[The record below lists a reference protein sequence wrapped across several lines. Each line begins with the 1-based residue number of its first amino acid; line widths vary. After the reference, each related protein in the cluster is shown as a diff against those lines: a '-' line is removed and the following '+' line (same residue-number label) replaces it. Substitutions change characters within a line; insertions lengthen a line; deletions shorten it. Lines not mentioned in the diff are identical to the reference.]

1 MLVLALALLGAGLAV
16 DGSTRLEGRAGS
28 VVQGQNPDS
37 VAWSA
42 DLLARNSGPDG
53 VLSLGLQPSAVVS
66 QGSQFMMRGFAEGGL
81 RLDRG
86 WLRVRERLGYGKV
99 DLSPL
104 AGAAPLAPGEVL
116 PPVQPPP
123 ASRFVSVQESNTAV
137 ELDLA
142 ASSRLRLSSQAAWAV
157 SGGTDATAR
166 ESLPLARGPQARA
179 QLEWRATRLDTLRA
193 ELTGSDTR
201 YSNDTRASV
210 AGLTTGWRTILTRDS
225 ELSLAA
231 GPGVGRA
238 ERIELAGQP
247 AKVTVLPYLLASADY
262 RVTVKDTALILG
274 SSIEPL
280 GDPLSGDVIERG
292 SLRASA
298 SWSPPRSIAWSARVI
313 GSLALTSGS
322 GGVTSAQRGDQYLQG
337 ELSATLPLG
346 TSSSLSAGA
355 RAAFA
360 SRPLGGEPARQ
371 WSAFL
376 GYTAHFPLVR

>member
-1 MLVLALALLGAGLAV
+1 MLALAIALLGAGLVA
-16 DGSTRLEGRAGS
+16 DGSMRLEGRAGS
-28 VVQGQNPDS
+28 VVEGQNPDS

-42 DLLARNSGPDG
+42 DVLARNSGPDG
-53 VLSLGLQPSAVVS
+53 TLSLGLQPSAVVS

-86 WLRVRERLGYGKV
+86 WLRLRERLGYGKV

-104 AGAAPLAPGEVL
+104 AGAPPPAPGEV
-116 PPVQPPP
+116 PRPVQPPP

-142 ASSRLRLSSQAAWAV
+142 ATSRLRFSSQAAWVV
-157 SGGTDATAR
+157 SGGTDADAR
-166 ESLPLARGPQARA
+166 QSLPLARGPQARG

-193 ELTGSDTR
+193 EVTGSDTR

-210 AGLTTGWRTILTRDS
+210 AGLTAGWRTVLTRDS

-238 ERIELAGQP
+238 ERIEVVGQP
-247 AKVTVLPYLLASADY
+247 PKVTVLPYLLASADY
-262 RVTVKDTALILG
+262 RVTQRDTSLTLG
-274 SSIEPL
+274 SSVEPM

-298 SWSPPRSIAWSARVI
+298 SWAQPRGIGWSARVI

-322 GGVTSAQRGDQYLQG
+322 AAATSARRGDKYLQG
-337 ELSATLPLG
+337 ELSASLPLG
-346 TSSSLSAGA
+346 TSSSLSAGV

-360 SRPLGGEPARQ
+360 SRPLGNEPARQ

-376 GYTAHFPLVR
+376 GYATHFPLVR